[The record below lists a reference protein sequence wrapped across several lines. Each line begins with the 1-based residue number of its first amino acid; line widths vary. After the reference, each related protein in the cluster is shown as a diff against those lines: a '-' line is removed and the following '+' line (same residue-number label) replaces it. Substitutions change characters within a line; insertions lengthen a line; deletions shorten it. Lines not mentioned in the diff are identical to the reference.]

1 MPFEKDSKT
10 GKLVFSFPNF
20 LATLLIL
27 FAMTYFFIMSFVLS
41 KKEVL
46 ENPSINQIII
56 FMVGIVTTICTF
68 YFGSSIGQIRESQKN
83 TQLQK
88 DVTAIALTTATGV
101 NPNLAVI
108 AENKIDK
115 IAKISELKAALAD
128 LEPESDEAKKL
139 VAELEELEK
148 IS

>member
-1 MPFEKDSKT
+1 MPFEKDPKT
-10 GKLVFSFPNF
+10 GKLTFNFPNF

-83 TQLQK
+83 AQLQK
-88 DVTAIALTTATGV
+88 DATAIALTTATGT
-101 NPNLAVI
+101 NSNTTILE
-108 AENKIDK
+108 ENKVDK
-115 IAKISELKAALAD
+115 AIKISELKKALVD
-128 LEPESDEAKKL
+128 LEPESEEALKI
-139 VAELEELEK
+139 VAELEELKK

>member
-1 MPFEKDSKT
+1 MPFEKDPKT
-10 GKLVFSFPNF
+10 GKMTFNFPNF

-27 FAMTYFFIMSFVLS
+27 FAMSYFFIMSFVLS

-101 NPNLAVI
+101 NPNVATEI
-108 AENKIDK
+108 KIDK
-115 IAKISELKAALAD
+115 AVKISELKTALAE
-128 LEPESDEAKKL
+128 LEPESEEAKKIL
-139 VAELEELEK
+139 AELEELEK

>member
-10 GKLVFSFPNF
+10 GKITFSFPNF

-27 FAMTYFFIMSFVLS
+27 FAMSYFFIMSFVLS

-46 ENPSINQIII
+46 DNPSINQIII

-101 NPNLAVI
+101 NPNVATEI
-108 AENKIDK
+108 KIDK
-115 IAKISELKAALAD
+115 AVKISELKTALAE
-128 LEPESDEAKKL
+128 LEPESEEAKKIL
-139 VAELEELEK
+139 AELEELEK

>member
-10 GKLVFSFPNF
+10 WKIVFNFPNF

-27 FAMTYFFIMSFVLS
+27 FAMIYFFIMSFVLS

-88 DVTAIALTTATGV
+88 DATAIALTTATGT
-101 NPNLAVI
+101 NANI
-108 AENKIDK
+108 EITENKIDK
-115 IAKISELKAALAD
+115 AVKISELKTALAE
-128 LEPESDEAKKL
+128 LEPESEEALKI

-148 IS
+148 AS

>member
-27 FAMTYFFIMSFVLS
+27 FAMSYFFIMSFVLS

-88 DVTAIALTTATGV
+88 DVTAIALTTATGT
-101 NPNLAVI
+101 NPNSAIV

>member
-1 MPFEKDSKT
+1 MPFEKDPKT
-10 GKLVFSFPNF
+10 GKMIFSFPNF
-20 LATLLIL
+20 LATLLIV
-27 FAMTYFFIMSFVLS
+27 FAMVYFFIMSFGLS

-88 DVTAIALTTATGV
+88 Y
-101 NPNLAVI
+101 P
-108 AENKIDK
+108 
-115 IAKISELKAALAD
+115 
-128 LEPESDEAKKL
+128 
-139 VAELEELEK
+139 
-148 IS
+148 